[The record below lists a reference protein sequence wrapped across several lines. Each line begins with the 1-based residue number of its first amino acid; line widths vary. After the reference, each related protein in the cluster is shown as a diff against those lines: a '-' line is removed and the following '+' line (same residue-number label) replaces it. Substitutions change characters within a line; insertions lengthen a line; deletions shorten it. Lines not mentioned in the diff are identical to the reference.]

1 MSSYLLNR
9 NGNYH
14 FRIRVPSDLAS
25 FIPSVELVKSLKT
38 KDKKEARY
46 VALPYLQSVSKTFS
60 LLRSGF
66 ITGEQAKDSIN
77 RVFDEQGPDTLSAP
91 VITHDPK

>member
-14 FRIRVPSDLAS
+14 FRIRVPSDLS
-25 FIPSVELVKSLKT
+25 GFISSVELVKSLKT
-38 KDKKEARY
+38 KDKKEARV

-66 ITGEQAKDSIN
+66 ITGEQAVD
-77 RVFDEQGPDTLSAP
+77 RLSNMTPTGAE
-91 VITHDPK
+91 H